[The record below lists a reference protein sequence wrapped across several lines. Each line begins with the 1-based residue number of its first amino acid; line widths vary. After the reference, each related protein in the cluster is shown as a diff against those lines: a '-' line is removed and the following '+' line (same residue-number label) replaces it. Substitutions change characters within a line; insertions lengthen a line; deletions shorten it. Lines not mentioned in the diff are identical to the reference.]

1 MDWENIL
8 TKVGIGL
15 FVGFVVVGLSKLLT
29 AKAIDQKHPS
39 KPNKNND
46 TSAKQDK
53 Q

>member
-1 MDWENIL
+1 MDWGDIL

-15 FVGFVVVGLSKLLT
+15 LVGFVVVGLAKLLT
-29 AKAIDQKHPS
+29 AKAIDQTTPH
-39 KPNKNND
+39 KPDKNND